1 MNFLKKILNTSKV
14 SEVELIITSPN
25 GFHLRPIAKFVNETK
40 KFKSKITILY
50 NKKEVVVS
58 NISEVLS
65 LSLDKN
71 SQFIL
76 RANGRDSDI
85 AIEHLKEFFQKL
97 MLDENK
103 NNILDVDK
111 IAKDKSN
118 PSQIEPIFKGIAVGK
133 FYRYSYREIE
143 KESSIDINEAISLVE
158 KELEELYQEDN
169 RESQIFL
176 AQREL
181 LLSLTQNRD
190 FKSLDDFK
198 NAIDKAIVSIKN
210 SAFSSKVLDY
220 RDLEQR
226 VLSHL
231 GIKRI
236 LSLPDSDAILIAS
249 DILPQDIDIIKKSR
263 VVGVVLEHGSITS
276 HSSILLRSANIPSM
290 ILNRDID
297 KDIRGNIILDS
308 INSKLILSP
317 TKEEI
322 KKAKDMQ
329 KQLNLASKKSF
340 ESRFDIVKTS
350 FGKNIKILA
359 NVTDLDSAREA
370 KEFGADGIGLLRT
383 EFLFKTK
390 RPTLQEE
397 IETYKEI
404 FELFDDI
411 TIRTL
416 DIGGDKSLPYISIP
430 KEDNPF
436 LGLRGIRFSLY
447 EKELF
452 RQQLLAIF
460 KAHNNRP
467 IKIMFPMVSQKEEF
481 IEAKEIAQEVAR
493 ENSIDISNIMFGI
506 MLEVPSV
513 ILAIKIFDREVDF
526 YSVGTNDLTQYLF
539 AIERTHNTLKVDP
552 LSPILIS
559 ALKIIIDTAKKP
571 VSICGELAGIDEAV
585 KILVKIGYD
594 RLSVS
599 PRLVPHIKNVVR
611 SFNF

>member
-97 MLDENK
+97 MLDETK
-103 NNILDVDK
+103 NNILNVDK

-322 KKAKDMQ
+322 EKAKDMQ